1 LVSVWQAFAAIG
13 RRPAF
18 ERMDY
23 ICRAITP
30 VSSPKRFNTRFF
42 LADGSAVEG
51 SLLGDGELED
61 LAWRPVERMWSM
73 ALVDVT
79 EFVLRE
85 ALKRWQGR
93 VSIGSRPA
101 PLFCYVKD
109 TAKVR
114 PRAHGPRA

>member
-1 LVSVWQAFAAIG
+1 
-13 RRPAF
+13 
-18 ERMDY
+18 MDY

-42 LADGSAVEG
+42 LADGGAIVG

-61 LAWRPVERMWSM
+61 LAWRPVGRMWSM

-85 ALKRWQGR
+85 ALKRWQER
-93 VSIGSRPA
+93 ISIGSRPA

-109 TAKVR
+109 TARVR